1 MDLFNAAKSDNEIEL
16 AVESFK
22 KAEEILARPT
32 SAGSDRK
39 FYSGTSSR
47 FYSIFFI

>member
-1 MDLFNAAKSDNEIEL
+1 MDLHNAAKSDNEIEL

-39 FYSGTSSR
+39 FKFSISSK
-47 FYSIFFI
+47 I